1 LKNKKEERNG
11 GGGEANGEEKQRE
24 RRSGGKGDAN
34 GEEKRRWDSDP
45 EDPEIVLSDPELEF
59 VEARVSRRSP
69 APSCRRLP
77 ASSERSLHADRTAP
91 QPEAVTPVIPPAVEL
106 EASGPSI
113 SAGGRSS
120 SVLTTPPASPLVI
133 HQEKPAM

>member
-1 LKNKKEERNG
+1 
-11 GGGEANGEEKQRE
+11 
-24 RRSGGKGDAN
+24 
-34 GEEKRRWDSDP
+34 
-45 EDPEIVLSDPELEF
+45 VLSDPELEF

-77 ASSERSLHADRTAP
+77 ASSERSSQADRTAP

-113 SAGGRSS
+113 SAGGRRSS
-120 SVLTTPPASPLVI
+120 SVLTTPPASPGKARKVS
-133 HQEKPAM
+133 